1 MGRSGWRR
9 LTHRCALHR
18 RRRCFDGAV
27 SRIAALC
34 IVAGGASMAPSHA
47 SLRSASSPAV
57 ICATAPMPAA
67 RHHRRWRGSYAP
79 LLLCRLRGIIVVG
92 AGHMR
97 HCSYAGCAASSSSS
111 GRAGPNRR
119 PAGSDCRAPHRAV
132 PARIVARQGL
142 IAGLLIGPCRPESS
156 PGRAKTPRG
165 DGNLERVTADGT
177 IETSRQTQNPE
188 RGRKLGACHRRRHD

>member
-1 MGRSGWRR
+1 
-9 LTHRCALHR
+9 
-18 RRRCFDGAV
+18 
-27 SRIAALC
+27 
-34 IVAGGASMAPSHA
+34 
-47 SLRSASSPAV
+47 
-57 ICATAPMPAA
+57 MPAA

-156 PGRAKTPRG
+156 PGRVGPIARLLLAPLRGSHRRQAGPYCPAPPRPAA
-165 DGNLERVTADGT
+165 RVASSPGWALLPGSSSPRCAGRSTVPGSCL
-177 IETSRQTQNPE
+177 IRPFVG
-188 RGRKLGACHRRRHD
+188 GRKTSAPSRNAQRCRAAV